1 MARPTIANVA
11 EIAGVSKATVSRVL
25 SGNAEYMRPET
36 RARVLEAIES
46 LDYRPSSVARSLTS
60 KRTFTA
66 GLLVSD
72 IGNPFYP
79 EVINGVEETALEQGY
94 NIFLCNTSYD
104 LERGMTYVRSLI
116 DKQVDGVL
124 IMSSTMSDEWVQEL
138 AKHNIPTIILDWE
151 INDNVNGA
159 LGVIE
164 VNFETGIKA
173 AVEHLV
179 ALGHTR
185 LAHVGGP
192 PELRTSRLRLDAFR
206 KATAALS
213 ISPEQVTIIPGN
225 LRMDGGRVALDQ
237 IVAMPERPTAVFAAN
252 DLMAMGLIRAARAN
266 GLQVPADLS
275 VIGLDDIWLIADMEP
290 PLTTVALPRFEIGR
304 LAMEMLFEL
313 LAADEAEKSTTPTL
327 LRRQV
332 ETHLVIRQ
340 STAAPA

>member
-11 EIAGVSKATVSRVL
+11 ETAGVSKATVSRVL

-36 RARVLEAIES
+36 RSRVLEAIDK
-46 LDYRPSSVARSLTS
+46 LDYRPSSIARSLTS

-124 IMSSTMSDEWVQEL
+124 IMSSTMSDEWVREL

-151 INDNVNGA
+151 INDDVTGS

-164 VNFETGIKA
+164 VNFEAGIQA
-173 AVEHLV
+173 AVEHLD

-192 PELRTSRLRLDAFR
+192 MDLRTSRLRLDAFG
-206 KATAALS
+206 KATAALCH
-213 ISPEQVTIIPGN
+213 SP
-225 LRMDGGRVALDQ
+225 
-237 IVAMPERPTAVFAAN
+237 
-252 DLMAMGLIRAARAN
+252 RA
-266 GLQVPADLS
+266 GHDHS
-275 VIGLDDIWLIADMEP
+275 G
-290 PLTTVALPRFEIGR
+290 
-304 LAMEMLFEL
+304 
-313 LAADEAEKSTTPTL
+313 
-327 LRRQV
+327 
-332 ETHLVIRQ
+332 Q
-340 STAAPA
+340 SAH

>member
-11 EIAGVSKATVSRVL
+11 ETAGVSKATVSRVL

-36 RARVLEAIES
+36 RSRVLEAIDK
-46 LDYRPSSVARSLTS
+46 LDYRPSSIARSLTS

-124 IMSSTMSDEWVQEL
+124 IMSSTMSDEWVREL

-151 INDNVNGA
+151 INDDVTGS
-159 LGVIE
+159 LGVID
-164 VNFETGIKA
+164 VNFEAGIQA
-173 AVEHLV
+173 AVEHLD

-192 PELRTSRLRLDAFR
+192 MDLRTSRMRLDAFG
-206 KATAALS
+206 KATAALA
-213 ISPEQVTIIPGN
+213 IPPEQVTIIPGN
-225 LRMDGGRVALDQ
+225 LRIDGGRAALEQ
-237 IVAMPERPTAVFAAN
+237 IMAMPERPTAVFAAN

-304 LAMEMLFEL
+304 LAMGMLFEL